1 MLLALGEM
9 TRLYDRVM
17 VLEDDCF
24 PLNGAIDA
32 FEKVLAEIAD
42 KPEIYSVYGCP
53 YGTEPAD
60 IPDFGRFRGWG
71 WAAHSHQL
79 NAILP
84 ELWQIFLMTEKDYRA
99 HMVARLTPDRFGT
112 LAIPCRL

>member
-1 MLLALGEM
+1 MQSLTEM

-17 VLEDDCF
+17 VPEDHCF
-24 PLNGAIDA
+24 PFNGAINT

-60 IPDFGRFRGWG
+60 NLDFRRFR
-71 WAAHSHQL
+71 S
-79 NAILP
+79 
-84 ELWQIFLMTEKDYRA
+84 
-99 HMVARLTPDRFGT
+99 
-112 LAIPCRL
+112 